1 MGRDLCLRWRTITSH
16 HRKRNI
22 QKNWFSSAR
31 LWFLLAPS
39 PSSSTSFFLLSIMR
53 SEDFSCRRIAA
64 EFCDDVH
71 KMLEQAAAIES
82 EWIGRFVWDSV
93 FPLLLDE
100 NEEAKEK
107 KKWNH
112 KNFKE
117 SEKNLSKMRNLTAT
131 TTNAAQQ
138 RLSALFFSMMTNKK
152 NKSFRHRVRPL
163 SQLSVGLSTSR
174 KKYIRST
181 REKLLDV
188 LEGKIEF
195 HSILPLSRRES
206 SWLQREECSHRCL
219 AGQLEAEINQ
229 RQIEIDRKWPK
240 KKQQLFFEALVPLK
254 RARKKWN
261 RERREK
267 KKSSHKKKSAER
279 RRRKVKLIYHL
290 VSTHLSLSFSLCSEV
305 WLPPHTESRPEK
317 KSRFFMLFH
326 RGILL

>member
-1 MGRDLCLRWRTITSH
+1 
-16 HRKRNI
+16 
-22 QKNWFSSAR
+22 
-31 LWFLLAPS
+31 
-39 PSSSTSFFLLSIMR
+39 
-53 SEDFSCRRIAA
+53 
-64 EFCDDVH
+64 
-71 KMLEQAAAIES
+71 
-82 EWIGRFVWDSV
+82 
-93 FPLLLDE
+93 
-100 NEEAKEK
+100 
-107 KKWNH
+107 
-112 KNFKE
+112 
-117 SEKNLSKMRNLTAT
+117 
-131 TTNAAQQ
+131 
-138 RLSALFFSMMTNKK
+138 MTNKK

-163 SQLSVGLSTSR
+163 SQLSVGLSISR

-261 RERREK
+261 RERKRK

-317 KSRFFMLFH
+317 KISLFLCYFTAESYCSAHESCAHSIRYDILRFYFHFEFSFPDEPLADMLYEIYFKVHRKKERYISLGPANGKLMFLFWSVLVHISRRDRSSLSNLSPVSDLDSEVGF
-326 RGILL
+326 